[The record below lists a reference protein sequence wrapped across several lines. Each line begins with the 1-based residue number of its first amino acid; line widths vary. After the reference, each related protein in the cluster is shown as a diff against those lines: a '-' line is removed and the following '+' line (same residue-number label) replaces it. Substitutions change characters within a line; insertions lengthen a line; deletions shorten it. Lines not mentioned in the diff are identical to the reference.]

1 MRSDGSL
8 ARLAHFGY
16 QDFRCRLGG
25 RGEAAGDISDCFA
38 PDTVVGDN
46 IAHLAQIAVDVAGQ
60 AQRTCHLPR
69 STLQQGHIHGVRHMD
84 EAAPDVGVLPVD
96 EVQQGVHQ
104 VVAHIG
110 ACSVG
115 QGGGDA
121 CVLDV
126 LHHGLHG
133 QRSEIGGLAV
143 LLDGHV
149 DGLITGVVGDAAV
162 HQVDGHLFRGDGGAA
177 AGLTDADDHIGLVC
191 LNGSFQ
197 HLTGTDELGG
207 HFLLD
212 DLGTGDGVGQQ

>member
-1 MRSDGSL
+1 M
-8 ARLAHFGY
+8 
-16 QDFRCRLGG
+16 
-25 RGEAAGDISDCFA
+25 
-38 PDTVVGDN
+38 P
-46 IAHLAQIAVDVAGQ
+46 
-60 AQRTCHLPR
+60 
-69 STLQQGHIHGVRHMD
+69 
-84 EAAPDVGVLPVD
+84 
-96 EVQQGVHQ
+96 
-104 VVAHIG
+104 
-110 ACSVG
+110 
-115 QGGGDA
+115 
-121 CVLDV
+121 

-133 QRSEIGGLAV
+133 QGSKVGGLAV

-212 DLGTGDGVGQQ
+212 DLGTGDGVGQQLHRLKSGVDGLAAKGVETSEQNLHSKKPRFSDINGRLQ